1 MSFLKHHFEIAVF
14 GGMGFAVTSLKRR
27 HSTIFW
33 KCFFMFLRNSQNG
46 FTKISISL
54 LQEMFFI

>member
-1 MSFLKHHFEIAVF
+1 MNFFKHHFEIAVF